1 MVKEKLVAE
10 DDARKGEESVQS
22 ITDENMKSLDA
33 LLVSKEKE
41 LMEI

>member
-1 MVKEKLVAE
+1 MKEKLVSE
-10 DDARKGEESVQS
+10 DDARKAEESVQS
-22 ITDENMKSLDA
+22 ITDDNMKSLDA